1 MSTMSY
7 RLPKRH
13 MSPSRTRHEK
23 RKFLLAKG
31 DDWRRAP
38 SSIASKDSTDSEST
52 GNDLN
57 YVTEKFS
64 GFLADFLAEYASP
77 RSPQSPASNH
87 DDTESGTRTLT
98 PSESL
103 SRTLSR
109 SFSESPAPSSWRSD
123 SQELTTDSEEETDDA
138 STIAD
143 GESIWEDEDL
153 DTPGSPGSDIELN
166 DGVIK
171 RGMYITVVLSNR
183 ERSTAVPCTAK
194 VLDVHDRRGKF
205 TLRLSK
211 SARRATRTMW
221 SAPRS
226 PAAARGRYASPIS

>member
-1 MSTMSY
+1 M
-7 RLPKRH
+7 
-13 MSPSRTRHEK
+13 
-23 RKFLLAKG
+23 
-31 DDWRRAP
+31 
-38 SSIASKDSTDSEST
+38 DSEAT

-77 RSPQSPASNH
+77 TSPRSLASHVDEHNSA
-87 DDTESGTRTLT
+87 DTTLG
-98 PSESL
+98 PSD
-103 SRTLSR
+103 SR
-109 SFSESPAPSSWRSD
+109 SQASRVSEVSDSPAPSSWRSD
-123 SQELTTDSEEETDDA
+123 SQDVTTDSEQETEDA
-138 STIAD
+138 STVAD

-166 DGVIK
+166 DGIIR

-183 ERSTAVPCTAK
+183 ERSAALPCTAK

-221 SAPRS
+221 STGPRS
-226 PAAARGRYASPIS
+226 PATSRARLTSPRP